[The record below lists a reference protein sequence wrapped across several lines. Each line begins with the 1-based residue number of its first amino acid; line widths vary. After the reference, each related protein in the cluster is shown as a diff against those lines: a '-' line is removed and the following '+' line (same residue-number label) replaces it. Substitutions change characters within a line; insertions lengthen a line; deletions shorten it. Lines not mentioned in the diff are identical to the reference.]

1 MSLYASLFSGVSGLS
16 ANSTAIGI
24 ISDNIT
30 NINTIGYKQTQA
42 RFSSLVTESNSAA
55 TYSPGGVIAK
65 PQALISQ
72 QGLLQGSTSATDLS
86 IDGAGFFIVSAQSSG
101 GGGADAE
108 IAYTR
113 AGSFT
118 PDDEGLL
125 QNTAG
130 LYLQGYALDSEG
142 NPPAPNVANLTA
154 INVADFTIT
163 AEATT
168 SVDIRANLQSSQEI
182 SAAVTGATYS
192 NATVLG
198 SMAGY
203 SADIAAGIIPPVNG
217 TKPDFQTDIEVFDAV
232 GGLHT
237 VTFAALKQ
245 ADNTWNAEI
254 FVNPPSELGVQGLPG
269 TGQIAVGQIAFN
281 GDGTI
286 DVAGTSP
293 ALTAPLNIGWADGVE
308 AGTVTFNLGSQS
320 ESDGISQFAG
330 ESTLIST
337 SSNGARFGSV
347 IGVSVNNEGT
357 VTALF
362 NNGLARDVFI
372 LPIATFQNPD
382 GLTRR
387 QGNSYTVSDASG
399 ERAIKLAGQ
408 GGAGFVAP
416 STLEASTVDLAREFT
431 NLITVQRAFSAST
444 KIITTAD
451 EMLSELNQIIR

>member
-16 ANSTAIGI
+16 ANSSAIGI

-30 NINTIGYKQTQA
+30 NINTIGYKETQA
-42 RFSSLVTESNSAA
+42 RFSSLVTESNSSAS
-55 TYSPGGVIAK
+55 YSPGGVVAK

-86 IDGAGFFIVSAQSSG
+86 IDGAGFFVVSNQIDSSD
-101 GGGADAE
+101 ADST
-108 IAYTR
+108 ISFTR

-118 PDDEGLL
+118 PDDNGFL

-130 LYLQGYALDSEG
+130 LYLQGYELDASG
-142 NPPAPNVANLTA
+142 QPPAVNEANLKPINVAN
-154 INVADFTIT
+154 FTIT

-168 SVDIRANLQSSQEI
+168 DVAIRANLQSSQPL
-182 SAAVTGATYS
+182 SAAVTGATY
-192 NATVLG
+192 NAATVAG

-203 SADIAAGIIPPVNG
+203 DADISAGIIPATQG
-217 TKPDFQTDIEVFDAV
+217 TQPDFQTNIQVFDAK
-232 GGLHT
+232 GGIHT

-245 ADNTWNAEI
+245 ADNLWNAEI
-254 FVNPPSELGVQGLPG
+254 LVSPAGDLSVQSLAG
-269 TGQIAVGQIAFN
+269 TGQIASGQIAFN

-286 DVAGTSP
+286 DVAGTSAALLAP
-293 ALTAPLNIGWADGVE
+293 LTANWAGGADPGSI
-308 AGTVTFNLGSQS
+308 TFNLGTDGQ
-320 ESDGISQFAG
+320 SDGISEFAG
-330 ESTLIST
+330 ESTVIST
-337 SSNGARFGSV
+337 TSNGAKFGSV
-347 IGVSVNNEGT
+347 IGVSANEEG
-357 VTALF
+357 VITALF

-372 LPIATFQNPD
+372 LPIKTFQNPD

-399 ERAIKLAGQ
+399 DGDLKLAGQ
-408 GGAGFVAP
+408 GGAGLVAP

-451 EMLSELNQIIR
+451 EMLDELNRIKR